1 MTTLV
6 PYESLALFVALAP
19 TLLAIVAL
27 VVARYRGG
35 TTALLWWTGALM
47 VQASNVALMPFL
59 MQLPGPGY
67 SLANEAGQTIFALL
81 VLGGS
86 LSVLAPRGQAVY
98 LLPSLI
104 IIMLIAAAGLVDK
117 KAATA
122 VTASFMFTG
131 AAALSISAWLFWRR
145 YRVNHELISI
155 VPAGALAFF
164 AITSCTELFNRHFFF
179 GWQSG
184 PSFQDMPQLGIAL
197 LTMVCLIFFSER
209 HTYWATR
216 HAQDRSTTF
225 EKKLR
230 QSEQRFLDVAEV
242 ACDWFWE
249 MQPDLRFSYFSKP
262 DLTEGHIEAE
272 SCLGQTLTELRDA
285 GAARQET
292 AAQLVALSENQSF
305 RNYEFSIT
313 TGDGRT
319 SHLRMSGK
327 PHYDTEGVFQ
337 GYRGTGTDITA
348 EVEAKALATKM
359 STLMSEVM
367 NHMSEGISVV
377 NADLEIIAYN
387 RRFLEL
393 LGFPPDLL
401 KGEATIE
408 KLFRYNAE
416 RGEYGPGNIEQLVG
430 DRVAL
435 AKRFE
440 PHCIERTRP
449 DGTVLEIRGNPLPG
463 GGFVTTYTD
472 ISERKSEEAVRK
484 ENEKR
489 YRTIVELTS
498 DSVYSHRVAADGSL
512 ELEWSTGALLET
524 LGDSTSGAASWE
536 DIIHP
541 DDLQVLEE
549 RNARLLSGQISVDE
563 LRLRTGDDE
572 TCWVRVYG
580 RPQLD
585 EKTRQVVRI
594 VGAAE
599 DITDRKLAE
608 QGLRRAKEAAEFAN
622 RSKGEFL
629 ATMSHELR
637 TPLNA
642 IIGFSELMERE
653 LFGPLG
659 HGNYT
664 EYAKDICESGH
675 HLLNIINDILDVSK
689 AEAGMVEL
697 FEEEV
702 SAQDVLDSCLRLM
715 APHAKTQGILL
726 QNEVPSDLPLIRAD
740 RRRLKQIFINLLSN
754 AVKFTPSGGKVT
766 VRSDLHHPDGL
777 LFQVVDTGIGIARKD
792 LKRMLEPFTQA
803 DASLSRKH
811 EGTGLGLPLT
821 RALTEVHGGKFWLES
836 ENRGTIASFIIPAD
850 RILETSTIVDQRETA

>member
-1 MTTLV
+1 
-6 PYESLALFVALAP
+6 
-19 TLLAIVAL
+19 
-27 VVARYRGG
+27 
-35 TTALLWWTGALM
+35 M

-59 MQLPGPGY
+59 MKLPGPAY
-67 SLANEAGQTIFALL
+67 TLANEAGQTIFALL

-86 LSVLAPRGQAVY
+86 LSILAPKGRAVY

-104 IIMLIAAAGLVDK
+104 AIMIIASAGLVEE

-131 AAALSISAWLFWRR
+131 AATLAISAWLFWRR

-164 AITSCTELFNRHFFF
+164 SITSCTELFNRHFVF
-179 GWQSG
+179 GWHSG

-216 HAQDRSTTF
+216 NAQDRSSNF

-249 MQPDLRFSYFSKP
+249 MGSDLRLSYFSKSN
-262 DLTEGHIEAE
+262 LTDGHIDAE
-272 SCLGQTLTELRDA
+272 GCLGKTLPELRDGESSSEEA
-285 GAARQET
+285 CP
-292 AAQLVALSENQSF
+292 QLQALTEHQPF

-313 TGDGRT
+313 TSDGRT
-319 SHLRMSGK
+319 SHLRTSGK
-327 PHYDTEGVFQ
+327 PYYDSEGAFL

-348 EVEAKALATKM
+348 EVEAKSLATRT
-359 STLMSEVM
+359 SALMSEVM
-367 NHMSEGISVV
+367 NHMSEGISVF

-393 LGFPPDLL
+393 LDFPHDLL
-401 KGEATIE
+401 ESDPTIE
-408 KLFRYNAE
+408 RLFRFNAE
-416 RGEYGPGNIEQLVG
+416 RGEYGPGDIEQLVQ
-430 DRVAL
+430 DRVLL
-435 AKRFE
+435 AKKFE

-449 DGTVLEIRGNPLPG
+449 NGSVLEIRGNPLPG

-472 ISERKSEEAVRK
+472 ITERKREEAVRK

-498 DSVYSHRVAADGSL
+498 DSVYSHRVMEDGSL
-512 ELEWSTGALLET
+512 TLEWSTGSLLET
-524 LGDSTSGAASWE
+524 LGTTNDSTASWE
-536 DIIHP
+536 EIVHS

-549 RNARLLSGQISVDE
+549 RNARLLAGQISVDE
-563 LRLRTGDDE
+563 LRLRTSDDE
-572 TCWVRVYG
+572 ICWIRVYG

-585 EKTRQVVRI
+585 ESTRQVVRI

-599 DITDRKLAE
+599 DITDRKIAE

-702 SAQDVLDSCLRLM
+702 SVPEVLESCLRLM
-715 APHAKTQGILL
+715 APHAKAQGIQLKNDVPVDIPLL
-726 QNEVPSDLPLIRAD
+726 KAD

-766 VRSDLHHPDGL
+766 VRSDLYNSDGL

-792 LKRMLEPFTQA
+792 LERMLEPFTQA

-821 RALTEVHGGKFWLES
+821 RALVEVHGGTFWLDS
-836 ENRGTIASFIIPAD
+836 EKQGTTASFTVPVE
-850 RILETSTIVDQRETA
+850 RIVDAPLILDDRETA